1 MSFNLGVVPYPLLSP
16 FTDDFGPDFQL
27 CEIRQDSFDP
37 ITVSADFEY
46 SFTPGDLPELGYLAE
61 LCDSG
66 LAERVLL
73 FESPES
79 LHRSSER
86 VSMRGSLRK
95 GNGELYG
102 RVAITPYVVAIE
114 DIPNFNPPNRHSEWG
129 EGPFTVQSGEILAI
143 GETDRMEISHKLA
156 RKQSMIN
163 LVLSKEMDPEVYR
176 IDAGGDII
184 VVNAGSDIRRVIEIM
199 KKDPSKKPALYMSLF
214 KDVLQQGL
222 LQARDSGGEQVW
234 VRSLEQRLEI
244 DDLSELTDDEIWDAP
259 QRLLFSYGAKKIL
272 AEAEND

>member
-16 FTDDFGPDFQL
+16 FTDDFATDFRL
-27 CEIRQDSFDP
+27 CEIRQESFDP

-46 SFTPGDLPELGYLAE
+46 SFSSGDLPELAYLGD
-61 LCDSG
+61 LCDQG

-86 VSMRGSLRK
+86 VGRQGSLRK

-102 RVAITPYVVAIE
+102 RVAITPYVVAVQ
-114 DIPNFNPPNRHSEWG
+114 DIPNFNPPNRHGEWG
-129 EGPFTVQSGEILAI
+129 DGIFTVHSGEILAI
-143 GETDRMEISHKLA
+143 GDPDRIDISHKLA

-163 LVLSKEMDPEVYR
+163 LVLSTEMDPAVYR

-199 KKDPSKKPALYMSLF
+199 KKDPSKKPALFMSLF

-234 VRSLEQRLEI
+234 VRSLEQRLDIEN
-244 DDLSELTDDEIWDAP
+244 LTEMTDEEIWDAP
-259 QRLLFSYGAKKIL
+259 QRLLFDYGAKKIL